1 MFFWCTSASF
11 SCVTRFWRLGVGV
24 GTIAVNDDWCVCGSR
39 LTSFFCA
46 CLQDHTGVVTP
57 EQVYALASV
66 YFLVYS
72 LLPPS
77 STCTI
82 AGRSQMSTFAHSS
95 SCLGKYRMDCS
106 SIGNF
111 SAIDMALVLHVLL
124 LLWCASLDEGPAPV
138 ATLSVSVVAA
148 GFNFVSWF
156 DGPQSLPPNP
166 FGHPPI
172 ASIKTNFVIWNTKR
186 HCSGS
191 SQWIP
196 GG

>member
-1 MFFWCTSASF
+1 MFHQNNSQNIFMFFWCTSAF
-11 SCVTRFWRLGVGV
+11 SCVTRFWRLGV

-57 EQVYALASV
+57 EKVGLYALASV
-66 YFLVYS
+66 YFLVCS

-77 STCTI
+77 STCTV

-95 SCLGKYRMDCS
+95 SCLGKYRMDGS

-111 SAIDMALVLHVLL
+111 LAIDTALVLHELP

-138 ATLSVSVVAA
+138 ATLSVSVEAA
-148 GFNFVSWF
+148 GFNFCFLVWR
-156 DGPQSLPPNP
+156 P
-166 FGHPPI
+166 
-172 ASIKTNFVIWNTKR
+172 
-186 HCSGS
+186 
-191 SQWIP
+191 
-196 GG
+196 